1 MTPDVRYWT
10 IFALHLGACI
20 GSVVAIVVVS
30 LASLAYYDS
39 GSHNPLAPT
48 VVVVG
53 KGIVAALLLPLLP
66 LTGIISEYPLLIFIL
81 APLNSLLYTKLISL
95 VLEKLDNKRYWDAA
109 NRAAALDETRD
120 TEPLS

>member
-10 IFALHLGACI
+10 IFALQLGACI

-81 APLNSLLYTKLISL
+81 APLNTLLYTKLISL